1 VTLEKYSSV
10 YISGISLYI
19 ANELTDIFYARA
31 QNKILSRQ
39 TDFFPVP
46 PYLLRYSHELS
57 QHLSRNIEHYNH
69 RLFHREYLCIS
80 LLSRALF
87 YHPLD
92 SLLNNDLLASICT
105 SAGEEC

>member
-1 VTLEKYSSV
+1 MQELKTKYYLGKLTSFRFLLIYYDILMSYHSIFLE
-10 YISGISLYI
+10 
-19 ANELTDIFYARA
+19 T
-31 QNKILSRQ
+31 
-39 TDFFPVP
+39 
-46 PYLLRYSHELS
+46 
-57 QHLSRNIEHYNH
+57 
-69 RLFHREYLCIS
+69 